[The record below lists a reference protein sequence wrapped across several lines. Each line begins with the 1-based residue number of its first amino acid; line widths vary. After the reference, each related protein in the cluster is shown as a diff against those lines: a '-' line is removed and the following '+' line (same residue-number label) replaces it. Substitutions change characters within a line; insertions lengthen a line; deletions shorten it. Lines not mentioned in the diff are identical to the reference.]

1 MFFVV
6 SALVK
11 AVILYTFFFGSMR
24 VTHTEQ
30 TDGHTEHLVSYIR
43 EFLGNYVIGAII
55 LIP

>member
-24 VTHTEQ
+24 VMHTEQ
-30 TDGHTEHLVSYIR
+30 TDGHTEHFVSYIR